1 MVAFWLPN
9 ILAGVSTLK
18 YQKPDKKNVFYQ
30 IYRNIADSNNGLKIM
45 FKESSTVRQ
54 LAPIE
59 LGAGLAIGL
68 IFHFIPLE
76 YIIMAL
82 FLVWLFITETMN
94 TAVEEVNDL
103 VTLEENERVKRSK
116 DLASAAVWICHL
128 VYIICVVGFIV
139 CHLAGIA
146 WWQAIIPG

>member
-1 MVAFWLPN
+1 MKFE
-9 ILAGVSTLK
+9 
-18 YQKPDKKNVFYQ
+18 KPDKKNVFYQ
-30 IYRNIADSNNGLKIM
+30 IYRNIKDSNNGLKIM

-54 LAPIE
+54 LAPVEI
-59 LGAGLAIGL
+59 GVGLAVGL
-68 IFHFIPLE
+68 IFHFVALE
-76 YIIMAL
+76 YIIMVL

-103 VTLEENERVKRSK
+103 VTEEYNEKVKRSK

-139 CHLAGIA
+139 CHLANFA
-146 WWQAIIPG
+146 WWNVIIPG